1 MIRKKEAIKIF
12 IDFSSQ
18 LSPGSL
24 ASVIG
29 FLIIT
34 NFFNALPSQQTSIL
48 CYVEKLCLR
57 QEACLA
63 SVGFA
68 FFTSRRVPSQSKSK
82 TIVGDVRTVRKW
94 NCQCFHC
101 PTRRRHR
108 HSRWIF
114 HCIKMMPGATQ
125 ARHFSK
131 RRRKPSWTIEERVVL
146 HNIVVAEAR
155 KREIEIKEDSM
166 DTVPGVNKIKLFVFI
181 RDWFYD
187 QIAIRWKVYH
197 GCVFFANKLKSSGTT
212 ALGLLAF
219 YPERKVDIGCVAAAS
234 YCWAIL
240 WWSMCLDM
248 YRSCK

>member
-1 MIRKKEAIKIF
+1 MTCNDE
-12 IDFSSQ
+12 
-18 LSPGSL
+18 
-24 ASVIG
+24 
-29 FLIIT
+29 
-34 NFFNALPSQQTSIL
+34 NFTSIL

-63 SVGFA
+63 SFGFA

-82 TIVGDVRTVRKW
+82 TIVRDVRTVRKW

-114 HCIKMMPGATQ
+114 HGIKMMPGATQ

-155 KREIEIKEDSM
+155 KREIEIKKDSM
-166 DTVPGVNKIKLFVFI
+166 DTVPGVNKIDRETKKSILNL
-181 RDWFYD
+181 RKQYGDWD
-187 QIAIRWKVYH
+187 VD
-197 GCVFFANKLKSSGTT
+197 SSGDRLELAWWCRRMT
-212 ALGLLAF
+212 ASFIIKDGCQFESYPLESPFLSNWVVDGVLSSSIPWHIRKMARRRSLGFCGL
-219 YPERKVDIGCVAAAS
+219 
-234 YCWAIL
+234 
-240 WWSMCLDM
+240 
-248 YRSCK
+248 